1 MPCFKPLRA
10 MLLEGPE
17 GRRLVW
23 TYHPKGKAIALPCG
37 RCIGCRVERARQW
50 AVRIMH
56 EAKMHDEN
64 SYLTLTLADADRV
77 CSECAPRVKRS
88 LCVCECQK
96 FFKRLRERL
105 APKKISYFLCG
116 EYGDDEERPHYHAVI
131 FGYSFPDKVFSK
143 KSGQYDLYTSKFLD
157 EVWSLGNC
165 WIGEVSFDSACYV
178 ANYATKKITGKDAKA
193 HYKGRKPE
201 FIVMSRNPAIGKR
214 WIEKFHG
221 DVYPSDEVIANGK
234 ACKPPRYYDQL
245 LQRRDPDLH
254 KRITES
260 REKSAEVL
268 EAVPTRSAK
277 GLQVVRSRNYPRLA
291 VRERVALAKASQKKR
306 NKGEK

>member
-1 MPCFKPLRA
+1 
-10 MLLEGPE
+10 MLLDGPE
-17 GRRLVW
+17 GRRLLW
-23 TYHPKGKAIALPCG
+23 SYHPRAKAISLPCG

-64 SYLTLTLADADRV
+64 SYLTLTLSDADRI
-77 CSECAPRVKRS
+77 CDECAPGVKRS

-96 FFKRLRERL
+96 FLKRLRARL
-105 APKKISYFLCG
+105 APKKISFFLCG
-116 EYGDDEERPHYHAVI
+116 EYGDDEQRPHYHAVI
-131 FGYSFPDKVFSK
+131 FGYSFPDKVFAK
-143 KSGQYDLYTSKFLD
+143 KSGQYDLYVSKFLD
-157 EVWSLGNC
+157 EVWALGNC

-193 HYKGRKPE
+193 HYQGRKPE

-214 WIEKFHG
+214 WIEKFVS

-234 ACKPPRYYDQL
+234 ACKPPRYYDERLKQ
-245 LQRRDPDLH
+245 RDPDLH

-260 REKSAEVL
+260 REESQEVY
-268 EAVPTRSAK
+268 EDVPTRSAK
-277 GLQVVRSRNYPRLA
+277 GLQVVRSRNYRRLA

-306 NKGEK
+306 DKGEK